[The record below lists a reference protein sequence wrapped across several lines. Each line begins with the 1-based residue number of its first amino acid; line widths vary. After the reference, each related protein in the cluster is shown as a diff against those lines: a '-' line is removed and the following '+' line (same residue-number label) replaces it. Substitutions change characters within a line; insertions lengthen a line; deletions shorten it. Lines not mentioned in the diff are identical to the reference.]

1 MPRELPFLPE
11 KALDRMYSD
20 LQAHGDITR
29 KALAERI
36 IEDAAPLAAYT
47 IVDLAVNAEDENT
60 RLRAASDL
68 LDRANGKAKTSL
80 QLNVTEENPVMRI
93 LDGVVVER
101 PTANHTGP
109 EAPADNPNYPQTP
122 VDGGMVIDQDPAT
135 DPQDS

>member
-101 PTANHTGP
+101 PTT
-109 EAPADNPNYPQTP
+109 NPNYPQTP